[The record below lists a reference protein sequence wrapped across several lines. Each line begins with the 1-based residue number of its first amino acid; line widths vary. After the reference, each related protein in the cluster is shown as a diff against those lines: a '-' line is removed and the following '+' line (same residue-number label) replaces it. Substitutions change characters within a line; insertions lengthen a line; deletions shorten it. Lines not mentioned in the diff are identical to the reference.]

1 MNHCFGMTL
10 YQIINTASFR
20 VQFIPHAWSFC
31 LFESFSLKMPRVRI
45 ELTTFR
51 LWDWRA
57 AYCANEASMQIKSA
71 NERLAPVAQ
80 SVSASY
86 LYVSNDKE
94 MRRSGVRASPGA
106 SIIWE
111 RWRVLYLAC
120 FDFFPSV
127 LAKNEMASVGVEP
140 TTFALLARRSNRLS

>member
-1 MNHCFGMTL
+1 MNDCFGITL
-10 YQIINTASFR
+10 YQLTNDASFH
-20 VQFIPHAWSFC
+20 VQFLLHAWSFC
-31 LFESFSLKMPRVRI
+31 LFQSFSLKMPRVRI

-57 AYCANEASMQIKSA
+57 AYCANEASMQIKGDI
-71 NERLAPVAQ
+71 ERLAPVAQ

-106 SIIWE
+106 SIIWK
-111 RWRVLYLAC
+111 RWRVLIVLC
-120 FDFFPSV
+120 LFWFFPFCLSKERNGQCGGRTHDIRV
-127 LAKNEMASVGVEP
+127 IS
-140 TTFALLARRSNRLS
+140 TTL

>member
-1 MNHCFGMTL
+1 
-10 YQIINTASFR
+10 
-20 VQFIPHAWSFC
+20 
-31 LFESFSLKMPRVRI
+31 
-45 ELTTFR
+45 
-51 LWDWRA
+51 
-57 AYCANEASMQIKSA
+57 MQIKSA

-106 SIIWE
+106 SDVYEIKFG
-111 RWRVLYLAC
+111 VTQC
-120 FDFFPSV
+120 
-127 LAKNEMASVGVEP
+127 KMASVGVEP